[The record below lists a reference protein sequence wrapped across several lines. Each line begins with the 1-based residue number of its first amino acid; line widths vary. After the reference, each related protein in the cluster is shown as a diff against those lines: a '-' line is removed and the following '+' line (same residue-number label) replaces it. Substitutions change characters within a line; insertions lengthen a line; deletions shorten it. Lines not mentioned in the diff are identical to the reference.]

1 MSRVIFLALLTGSS
15 CCVLRAIAYTMGLQ
29 LLQLIYGS
37 SCVLLVKP
45 SCREGFKAIKNWFVL
60 VCAD

>member
-1 MSRVIFLALLTGSS
+1 M
-15 CCVLRAIAYTMGLQ
+15 LRAIAYTMGLQ